1 MFRWLA
7 ALKRPR
13 SARIPE
19 RVLAPVEEIAEQGLM
34 VADVAVRLSVK
45 NAIIMNALA
54 KHVDYSSDQVEQL
67 VRDALTELSEER
79 EQDAKR
85 LDLVMKDLDMFGHS
99 GRADTDYGMDDN
111 RTIKHR
117 RAVYRLVAAELA
129 DRREDHEYVKHAAE
143 QARLAA
149 WAEIGDA
156 LKTKAE
162 HPYYGGGQTEEYRSK
177 RDERIQRFIEKDLT
191 QLIRQRDT
199 SK

>member
-1 MFRWLA
+1 MFRWF
-7 ALKRPR
+7 
-13 SARIPE
+13 SARRFSRSRRAPE

-54 KHVDYSSDQVEQL
+54 RHVDYSVEQVEQL

-79 EQDAKR
+79 EQDAKH
-85 LDLVMKDLDMFGHS
+85 LDSVMKDLDMFGHS
-99 GRADTDYGMDDN
+99 GRGDADYGVDDN
-111 RTIKHR
+111 RTIAHR
-117 RAVYRLVAAELA
+117 REVYRRVAAELSERIR
-129 DRREDHEYVKHAAE
+129 DEDYVKNAAE

-162 HPYYGGGQTEEYRSK
+162 HPYYGGGHSEEYRSK
-177 RDERIQRFIEKDLT
+177 REERIQRFIEKDLT
-191 QLIRQRDT
+191 QLMKQRNE
-199 SK
+199 SL